1 MISDQRHDIV
11 DALALILLVT
21 IDLCVS
27 VVKNQ
32 ACGAMRKAYYAL
44 RAKT

>member
-1 MISDQRHDIV
+1 VLGDKCQDIV